1 MGDTVPPFFMKKKV
15 KKMLEWFYQETDRG
29 DQNISEW
36 QNIYDLVERLQYR
49 LEDMENE
56 HMMILREIGELRGKL
71 DTAMETNIPNEEPN
85 ED

>member
-29 DQNISEW
+29 DQNISEC

-71 DTAMETNIPNEEPN
+71 DTTTSTDISDEH
-85 ED
+85 

>member
-29 DQNISEW
+29 DQNISEC

-56 HMMILREIGELRGKL
+56 HMQLTREISRLNGRL
-71 DTAMETNIPNEEPN
+71 DMLAENLPN

>member
-29 DQNISEW
+29 DQNISEC

-71 DTAMETNIPNEEPN
+71 DTAMGTNIPNEE
-85 ED
+85 

>member
-29 DQNISEW
+29 DQNISEC

-71 DTAMETNIPNEEPN
+71 DTTMSTDTSDETFDEH
-85 ED
+85 